1 MNLAVSEQ
9 SVSII
14 VPTLNEEENI
24 EPLVSQIT
32 ACAVPFQ
39 EILFVDDHSTAAT
52 RDRIRA
58 LAESHP
64 IRLID
69 QDGSDPGLA
78 ADRVARSR
86 GASLSTYKS
95 ARLDGRFF
103 CHSAFAIV
111 GTSATDKRIQN
122 CF

>member
-14 VPTLNEEENI
+14 VPTLSEEENN
-24 EPLVSQIT
+24 EPLVLQIT

-39 EILFVDDHSTAAT
+39 EILFVDDHSTDAT

-58 LAESHP
+58 LAERHP

-69 QDGSDPGLA
+69 QDGSDTWLA
-78 ADRVARSR
+78 TAIMSGPRAELGEILRVRDADE
-86 GASLSTYKS
+86 G
-95 ARLDGRFF
+95 
-103 CHSAFAIV
+103 
-111 GTSATDKRIQN
+111 
-122 CF
+122 

>member
-14 VPTLNEEENI
+14 DPTLNEEENI

-39 EILFVDDHSTAAT
+39 EILSVDDHSTDAT

-58 LAESHP
+58 LAERHP

-69 QDGSDPGLA
+69 QDGSDQGLA
-78 ADRVARSR
+78 AAIMSGARVAR
-86 GASLSTYKS
+86 GGILLVMGEDLS
-95 ARLDGRFF
+95 
-103 CHSAFAIV
+103 HP
-111 GTSATDKRIQN
+111 TD
-122 CF
+122 